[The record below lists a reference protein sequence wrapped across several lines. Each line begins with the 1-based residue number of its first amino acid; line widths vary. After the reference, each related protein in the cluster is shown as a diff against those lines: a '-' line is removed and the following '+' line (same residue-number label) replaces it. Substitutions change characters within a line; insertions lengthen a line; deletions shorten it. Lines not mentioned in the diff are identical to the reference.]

1 MDVTQHPHRGNSV
14 FVEGRDAFQIDVCL
28 WNSTRFQFFLSSLGY
43 SWQRCAA
50 LSVRVEFCQ

>member
-28 WNSTRFQFFLSSLGY
+28 WNSTRFHFFFVIVGIQL
-43 SWQRCAA
+43 AA
-50 LSVRVEFCQ
+50 MCSFKCSG